1 MPGQAGEFGRRGGVC
16 SATSLSFAGM
26 NEGKFVRLK
35 AKKDASLLRRHPWV
49 FSGAIKETSPGL
61 QPGDLVEVLAN
72 KGRRL
77 GWGHWSP
84 GASIAI
90 RMLTFGEAEAP
101 EVDWWSHQIAKAVDL
116 RRVLQLL
123 EQPDQNSCRLV
134 HAEGDGMPGLIA
146 DWYNGVV
153 VLQTHSMGMARA
165 LSLIVDALKSVLGDS
180 LKGIYNKSEKV
191 LSKHGATS
199 PLPDGWLFGNLDVST
214 VVASEYGMAFEVD
227 IVQGQKTGFFLD
239 QRENRALLR
248 QMSEGRKVLNVFS
261 YTGGF
266 SIAALKGGA
275 TLAASLDSSARALEV
290 ASLNATRN
298 GYDETVH
305 TTIESDAVAFL
316 KDGVGDYDVVV
327 LDPPAFAKSA
337 SARHAAVQ
345 GYKRINQRAM
355 QSMKPGSLLFTF
367 SCSQAV
373 DDRLFT
379 NTVVAAAIA
388 AERNVR
394 ILYRLHQP
402 PDHPVSAFH
411 PEGAYLKGLVL
422 RVD

>member
-1 MPGQAGEFGRRGGVC
+1 
-16 SATSLSFAGM
+16 M
-26 NEGKFVRLK
+26 NEGHFVRLK
-35 AKKDASLLRRHPWV
+35 AKKDASLIRKHPWV

-61 QPGDLVEVLAN
+61 QPGDLVEVIAN

-84 GASIAI
+84 GASIAV
-90 RMLTFGEAEAP
+90 RMLTFGEADAP
-101 EVDWWSHQIAKAVDL
+101 DADWWRLRIEQAVGM
-116 RRVLQLL
+116 RRVLRLL
-123 EQPDQNSCRLV
+123 EQPDQNSCRLI
-134 HAEGDGMPGLIA
+134 HAEGDGLPGLIA

-153 VLQTHSMGMARA
+153 VLQTHSVGMARGLKWITEA
-165 LSLIVDALKSVLGDS
+165 LQEVLGDS
-180 LKGIYNKSEKV
+180 LQGIYNKSEKV
-191 LSKHGATS
+191 LGKHGQTS
-199 PLPDGWLFGNLDVST
+199 PLPDGWLTGNLDVST
-214 VVASEYGMAFEVD
+214 VVALEYGMAFEVD
-227 IVQGQKTGFFLD
+227 IVQGQKTGFFID

-248 QMSEGRKVLNVFS
+248 NMSAGRKVLNVFS

-275 TLAASLDSSARALEV
+275 ELAASLDSSARALEV
-290 ASLNATRN
+290 AALNATRN
-298 GYDETVH
+298 GYDDSMH
-305 TTIESDAVAFL
+305 KTIEADAVDFL

-345 GYKRINQRAM
+345 GYKRINQRTM

-379 NTVVAAAIA
+379 NTVVAAAIS

-394 ILYRLHQP
+394 ILHRLHQP

>member
-1 MPGQAGEFGRRGGVC
+1 
-16 SATSLSFAGM
+16 M
-26 NEGKFVRLK
+26 NDGNFVRLK
-35 AKKDASLLRRHPWV
+35 AKKDASVLRRHPWV

-61 QPGDLVEVLAN
+61 QPGDLVEVVAN

-90 RMLTFGEAEAP
+90 RMLRFGEADAP
-101 EVDWWSHQIAKAVDL
+101 ETDWWQNQIAQAVDL
-116 RRVLQLL
+116 RRFLQLL
-123 EQPDQNSCRLV
+123 EQPEQNSCRLV
-134 HAEGDGMPGLIA
+134 HAEGDGLPGLIA

-165 LSLIVDALKSVLGDS
+165 LPMIVDALQDAFGDS
-180 LKGIYNKSEKV
+180 LRGIYNKSEKV
-191 LSKHGATS
+191 LGKHGQTS
-199 PLPDGWLFGNLDVST
+199 PTPDGWLTGDLDAST
-214 VVASEYGMAFEVD
+214 VVAMEYGMAFEVD
-227 IVQGQKTGFFLD
+227 IVLGQKTGFFLD
-239 QRENRALLR
+239 QRENRALLG
-248 QMSEGRKVLNVFS
+248 QMSKGRKVLNVFS

-275 TLAASLDSSARALEV
+275 ALAASLDSSARALEV
-290 ASLNATRN
+290 AALNATRN
-298 GYDETVH
+298 GFDEPKH
-305 TTIESDAVAFL
+305 TTIEADAVAFL

-373 DDRLFT
+373 DDRLFA

-394 ILYRLHQP
+394 ILHRLHQP

-411 PEGAYLKGLVL
+411 PEGSYLKGLVI

>member
-1 MPGQAGEFGRRGGVC
+1 
-16 SATSLSFAGM
+16 M
-26 NEGKFVRLK
+26 NEGHFVRLK
-35 AKKDASLLRRHPWV
+35 AKKDASLIRKHPWV

-61 QPGDLVEVLAN
+61 QPGDLVEVIAN

-84 GASIAI
+84 GASIAV
-90 RMLTFGEAEAP
+90 RMLTFGEADAP
-101 EVDWWSHQIAKAVDL
+101 NADWWRLQIEQAVGM
-116 RRVLQLL
+116 RRVLRLL
-123 EQPDQNSCRLV
+123 EQPDQNSCRLI
-134 HAEGDGMPGLIA
+134 HAEGDGLPGLIA

-153 VLQTHSMGMARA
+153 VLQTHSMGMARG
-165 LSLIVDALKSVLGDS
+165 LKWITDALQEVLGDS
-180 LKGIYNKSEKV
+180 LQGIYNKSEKV
-191 LSKHGATS
+191 LGKHGQTS
-199 PLPDGWLFGNLDVST
+199 PLPDGWLTGNLDVST
-214 VVASEYGMAFEVD
+214 VVALEHGMAFEVD
-227 IVQGQKTGFFLD
+227 IVQGQKTGFFID

-248 QMSEGRKVLNVFS
+248 NMSAGRKVLNVFS

-275 TLAASLDSSARALEV
+275 ELAASLDSSARALQV

-298 GYDETVH
+298 GYDESIH
-305 TTIESDAVAFL
+305 KTIEADAVDFL

-373 DDRLFT
+373 DDRLFA
-379 NTVVAAAIA
+379 NTVVAAAIS

-394 ILYRLHQP
+394 ILHRLHQP